1 MILKNVGGAEEFI
14 QKLNAGIILKNKKNN
29 SKELS
34 IFFKKKYNRLK
45 IANLSQKY
53 FSIKIAS
60 KEYLELYLS

>member
-34 IFFKKKYNRLK
+34 IFFKKKYDRLK

-53 FSIKIAS
+53 FSIKTAS
-60 KEYLELYLS
+60 KDYLELYLS